1 MQQLKAENNIWT
13 RDAIFDG
20 LKTILPQ
27 VAPLKAAGPLY
38 PETSLADDLDF
49 DSLDIVEML
58 AEINDYFSVQLDFE
72 KWLIQESE
80 TDAKSFTIRS
90 LFNCLW
96 DTIQGSLATPDL
108 IRNYTES
115 HETII

>member
-20 LKTILPQ
+20 LKSILPK

-58 AEINDYFSVQLDFE
+58 AEINDYFAVQLDFE
-72 KWLIQESE
+72 KWLIQETETE
-80 TDAKSFTIRS
+80 TDARAFTIRS
-90 LFNCLW
+90 LFNFLW
-96 DTIQGSLATPDL
+96 DTIQGSRLSCGLAV
-108 IRNYTES
+108 
-115 HETII
+115 